1 MCKLKILMKYGS
13 IYAVRFNTKIERI
26 IEINNF
32 FFPFDAK
39 AVVLSYNLK

>member
-1 MCKLKILMKYGS
+1 MKYGS
-13 IYAVRFNTKIERI
+13 IYAVRLNTKIEKI

-39 AVVLSYNLK
+39 TVVSSYKLK